1 MTYPTFLKNQ
11 LSQNEKKIL
20 GSSVWNSKILVTSN
34 QSSCIESSNILHNN
48 SISHQTFMNPYQP
61 EKIRGMLLGMFIGD
75 ALAMPVHW
83 YYDTKALQQD
93 YGSIRDMQAP
103 KEFHPNSLLH
113 LSNTGGHGRGQQ
125 HGSIVGDVILKGRK
139 EFWAKPKLHYHH
151 ALRAGENTLNLQ
163 CLRVLLRS
171 SIPEYSADGFL
182 DAYVDFMTTAD
193 TYQDTYAESFH
204 RDFFAKWAKGKPA
217 QECAGPEDHNTAS
230 VGGLVLLPPV
240 LVKSSGDWLTIR
252 TQLRLTHRSPKL
264 EHYAEPIMELFNQLL
279 LQEHSEAIRDQAL
292 EAAKPLGVRLSK
304 LLEETEHKIGRINMS
319 SAQFS
324 AQLATSNTR
333 FPLFTTCEVPARCK
347 AGLDHNAEVGGMV
360 SSWGDPRTLL
370 GAAGG
375 ECFSKTMDRTTS

>member
-1 MTYPTFLKNQ
+1 
-11 LSQNEKKIL
+11 
-20 GSSVWNSKILVTSN
+20 
-34 QSSCIESSNILHNN
+34 
-48 SISHQTFMNPYQP
+48 MNPYEP

-93 YGSIRDMQAP
+93 YGPIRDMQAP

-171 SIPEYSADGFL
+171 SIPKYSVDGFL

-193 TYQDTYAESFH
+193 THQDTYAESFH
-204 RDFFAKWAKGKPA
+204 RDFFANWAKGKPA
-217 QECAGPEDHNTAS
+217 QECAGAEDHNTAS

-264 EHYAEPIMELFNQLL
+264 EHYAEPIMELLNQLL
-279 LQEHSEAIRDQAL
+279 QQEHSEDIRDQTL
-292 EAAKPLGVRLSK
+292 EAAKPLGIRLSK
-304 LLEETEHKIGRINMS
+304 LLEETDHKNWQDQDVIGPIFSPACYIEHS
-319 SAQFS
+319 VPSVLFL
-324 AQLATSNTR
+324 LAKYRNNAER
-333 FPLFTTCEVPARCK
+333 ALIA
-347 AGLDHNAEVGGMV
+347 NAEVGGDNCHRGAV
-360 SSWGDPRTLL
+360 LGALL

-375 ECFSKTMDRTTS
+375 TSVFPKRWIEQLHERTTILEEIEHFIESVH